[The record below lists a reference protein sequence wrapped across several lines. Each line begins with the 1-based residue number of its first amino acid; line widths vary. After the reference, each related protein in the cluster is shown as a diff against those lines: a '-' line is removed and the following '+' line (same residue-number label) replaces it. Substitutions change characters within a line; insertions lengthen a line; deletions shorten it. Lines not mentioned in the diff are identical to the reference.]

1 MKKEY
6 KAPDSRVIVMKA
18 TSPLLVESQMGQDG
32 DLRVT
37 IFGFEGSFGEDD
49 VDEGN

>member
-6 KAPDSRVIVMKA
+6 KAPYFRPRFMSAIE
-18 TSPLLVESQMGQDG
+18 PLMVSANG
-32 DLRVT
+32 DIHDT
-37 IFGFEGSFGEDD
+37 DTGFEASFGEDD

>member
-6 KAPDSRVIVMKA
+6 KAPYFKPRFMTVVE
-18 TSPLLVESQMGQDG
+18 PLMVSG
-32 DLRVT
+32 DIRDT
-37 IFGFEGSFGEDD
+37 ETGFEASFGEDD

>member
-6 KAPDSRVIVMKA
+6 KAPYFKPRFMTAIE
-18 TSPLLVESQMGQDG
+18 PLMVSG
-32 DLRVT
+32 DIRDT
-37 IFGFEGSFGEDD
+37 DTGFEASFGEDD

>member
-6 KAPDSRVIVMKA
+6 KAPYFRPRLMTAIEPLM
-18 TSPLLVESQMGQDG
+18 TSADIR
-32 DLRVT
+32 DT
-37 IFGFEGSFGEDD
+37 DTGFEAGFGEDD